1 MKKILLLGAVCCM
14 LSADVKTVSISPD
27 EIKKYDQ
34 IVDIRTP
41 SEWQETGIIAGA
53 KTITFDPSDKSAF
66 LDELSKV
73 VDIKK
78 PIALVCRSG
87 RRSTAAAAAIDN
99 SDLKIINLDGGMSSL
114 IEQGYK
120 TTPYK
125 K

>member
-66 LDELSKV
+66 LDELSKG

-99 SDLKIINLDGGMSSL
+99 SDIKIINLDGGMSSL

>member
-1 MKKILLLGAVCCM
+1 M
-14 LSADVKTVSISPD
+14 LSADVKTVNISPD

-53 KTITFDPSDKSAF
+53 KTITFDPSNKSVF
-66 LDELSKV
+66 LDELSKA

-87 RRSTAAAAAIDN
+87 RRSTAAAAID
-99 SDLKIINLDGGMSSL
+99 STDLKIVNLDGGMSSL

>member
-41 SEWQETGIIAGA
+41 SEWQETGIITGA

-66 LDELSKV
+66 LDKLSKA

-87 RRSTAAAAAIDN
+87 RRSTAAAAAIDS

>member
-1 MKKILLLGAVCCM
+1 MKKFLLLGAVCSM
-14 LSADVKTVSISPD
+14 LSADVKTIPVTPD
-27 EIKKYDQ
+27 VIKNYDQ
-34 IVDIRTP
+34 IIDIRTP

-66 LDELSKV
+66 LDELSKA

-87 RRSTAAAAAIDN
+87 RRSAAAAAAID
-99 SDLKIINLDGGMSSL
+99 STDLNIINLDGGMGSL

>member
-1 MKKILLLGAVCCM
+1 N
-14 LSADVKTVSISPD
+14 
-27 EIKKYDQ
+27 
-34 IVDIRTP
+34 
-41 SEWQETGIIAGA
+41 
-53 KTITFDPSDKSAF
+53 KSAF
-66 LDELSKV
+66 LDELSKA

-87 RRSTAAAAAIDN
+87 RRSTAAATAID
-99 SDLKIINLDGGMSSL
+99 STDLKIINLDGGMSSL

>member
-1 MKKILLLGAVCCM
+1 M
-14 LSADVKTVSISPD
+14 LSADVKTVNISPD

-34 IVDIRTP
+34 IIDIRTP
-41 SEWQETGIIAGA
+41 SEWQETGVIAGA
-53 KTITFDPSDKSAF
+53 KTITFNPNDKSAF
-66 LDELSKV
+66 LEELSKV

-87 RRSTAAAAAIDN
+87 RRSTAAAAAIDS

>member
-1 MKKILLLGAVCCM
+1 MKKFLLLGAVCSM
-14 LSADVKTVSISPD
+14 LSADVKTIPVTPD
-27 EIKKYDQ
+27 VIKNYDQ

-41 SEWQETGIIAGA
+41 SEWQDTGIIAGA
-53 KTITFDPSDKSAF
+53 KTITFDPSQKEAF
-66 LDELSKV
+66 FDELSKA

-78 PIALVCRSG
+78 PIVLICRSG
-87 RRSTAAAAAIDN
+87 RRSAAAAAAID
-99 SDLKIINLDGGMSSL
+99 SADLNIINLDGGMGSL

>member
-1 MKKILLLGAVCCM
+1 MKKFLLLGAVCCM
-14 LSADVKTVSISPD
+14 LSADVKTVNISPD

-53 KTITFDPSDKSAF
+53 KTITFDPSNKSAF
-66 LDELSKV
+66 LDELAKA

-87 RRSTAAAAAIDN
+87 RRSTAAAAAID
-99 SDLKIINLDGGMSSL
+99 STDLKIINLDGGMSSL

>member
-1 MKKILLLGAVCCM
+1 M
-14 LSADVKTVSISPD
+14 LSADVKTVNISPD

-53 KTITFDPSDKSAF
+53 KTITFDPSNKSAF
-66 LDELSKV
+66 LDELSKA

-87 RRSTAAAAAIDN
+87 RRSTAAAAAID
-99 SDLKIINLDGGMSSL
+99 STDLKIINLDGGMSSL

>member
-1 MKKILLLGAVCCM
+1 M
-14 LSADVKTVSISPD
+14 LSADVKTVNISPD

-41 SEWQETGIIAGA
+41 SEWQETGIITGA
-53 KTITFDPSDKSAF
+53 KTITFNPSDKSAF
-66 LDELSKV
+66 LDELSKA

-87 RRSTAAAAAIDN
+87 RRSTAAAAAID
-99 SDLKIINLDGGMSSL
+99 STDLKIINLDGGMSSL
-114 IEQGYK
+114 LEQGYK

>member
-1 MKKILLLGAVCCM
+1 MKRILLLGAVCSM
-14 LSADVKTVSISPD
+14 LSADVKTVNISPD
-27 EIKKYDQ
+27 EINKYDQ
-34 IVDIRTP
+34 IIDIRTP
-41 SEWQETGIIAGA
+41 SEWQETGVIAGA
-53 KTITFDPSDKSAF
+53 KTITFNPNDKSTF
-66 LDELSKV
+66 LEELSKA

-78 PIALVCRSG
+78 PIAIVCRSG
-87 RRSTAAAAAIDN
+87 RRSTAAAAAIDS

>member
-41 SEWQETGIIAGA
+41 SEWQETGIITGA

>member
-41 SEWQETGIIAGA
+41 SEWQETGIITGA

-66 LDELSKV
+66 LNELSKV

>member
-1 MKKILLLGAVCCM
+1 MKKFLLLGAVCSM
-14 LSADVKTVSISPD
+14 LSADVKTIPVTPD
-27 EIKKYDQ
+27 VIKNYDQ

-41 SEWQETGIIAGA
+41 SEWQDTGIIAGA
-53 KTITFDPSDKSAF
+53 KTITFDPSQKEAF
-66 LDELSKV
+66 LGELSKA

-78 PIALVCRSG
+78 PIALICRSG
-87 RRSTAAAAAIDN
+87 RRSAAAAATID
-99 SDLKIINLDGGMSSL
+99 SADLNIINLDGGMGSL

>member
-14 LSADVKTVSISPD
+14 LSADVKTVNISPD

-53 KTITFDPSDKSAF
+53 KTITFDPSNKSAF
-66 LDELSKV
+66 LDELSKA
-73 VDIKK
+73 VDITK

-87 RRSTAAAAAIDN
+87 RRSTAAAAAID
-99 SDLKIINLDGGMSSL
+99 STDLKIINLDGGMSSL

>member
-1 MKKILLLGAVCCM
+1 MKKILLLGAVCSM
-14 LSADVKTVSISPD
+14 LSADVKTIPVTPD
-27 EIKKYDQ
+27 VIKNYDQ

-41 SEWQETGIIAGA
+41 SEWQDTGIIAGA
-53 KTITFDPSDKSAF
+53 KTITFDPSRKESF
-66 LDELSKV
+66 FGELSKA

-78 PIALVCRSG
+78 PIALICRSG
-87 RRSTAAAAAIDN
+87 RRSAAAAAAID
-99 SDLKIINLDGGMSSL
+99 SADLNIINLDGGMGSL

>member
-41 SEWQETGIIAGA
+41 SEWQETGIITGA

-66 LDELSKV
+66 LDELSKA

-87 RRSTAAAAAIDN
+87 RRSTAAAAAIDS
-99 SDLKIINLDGGMSSL
+99 SDLNH
-114 IEQGYK
+114 
-120 TTPYK
+120 
-125 K
+125 

>member
-1 MKKILLLGAVCCM
+1 MKKFLLLGAVCYM
-14 LSADVKTVSISPD
+14 LSADVKTIPVTPD
-27 EIKKYDQ
+27 VIKNYDQ

-41 SEWQETGIIAGA
+41 SEWRDTGIIAGA
-53 KTITFDPSDKSAF
+53 KTITFDPSQKEAF
-66 LDELSKV
+66 LDELSKA

-78 PIALVCRSG
+78 PIALICRSG
-87 RRSTAAAAAIDN
+87 RRSAAAAAAID
-99 SDLKIINLDGGMSSL
+99 SADLNIINLDGGMGSL

>member
-1 MKKILLLGAVCCM
+1 MKKFLLLAAVCSM
-14 LSADVKTVSISPD
+14 LSADVKTIPVTPD
-27 EIKKYDQ
+27 VIKNYDQ

-41 SEWQETGIIAGA
+41 SEWQDTGIIAGA
-53 KTITFDPSDKSAF
+53 KTITFDPSQKEAF
-66 LDELSKV
+66 FGELSKA

-78 PIALVCRSG
+78 PIALICRSG
-87 RRSTAAAAAIDN
+87 RRSAAAAAAID
-99 SDLKIINLDGGMSSL
+99 STDLNIINLDGGMGSL